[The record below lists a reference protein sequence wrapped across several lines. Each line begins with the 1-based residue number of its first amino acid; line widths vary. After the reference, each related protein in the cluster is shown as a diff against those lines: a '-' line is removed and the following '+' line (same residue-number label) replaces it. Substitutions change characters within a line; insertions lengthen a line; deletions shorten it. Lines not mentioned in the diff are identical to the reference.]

1 MNIWHY
7 WKDGKCF
14 LLIFFT
20 HSFRNFQQQTFRN
33 KTVDRTNSEL
43 FWHLKKGEK
52 IIFSKLSVPRISRLF
67 YGYHNENLMKR
78 PTFFIVNF
86 QNNFLKGKVL
96 KLIDDIILQNSKFE
110 FSCLENV
117 EGLYNIIVL
126 VTSTSVYVITK
137 SAQS

>member
-1 MNIWHY
+1 
-7 WKDGKCF
+7 
-14 LLIFFT
+14 
-20 HSFRNFQQQTFRN
+20 
-33 KTVDRTNSEL
+33 
-43 FWHLKKGEK
+43 
-52 IIFSKLSVPRISRLF
+52 
-67 YGYHNENLMKR
+67 MKR